1 MYGYDVAHKNVF
13 LLIYV
18 SYPSNILH
26 QTNSVADEDFHF
38 ESSCQAKLRH
48 QLSLAVLQTYRL
60 SCLGPMAS
68 QVYIRSV
75 NRGYILGFN
84 AQN

>member
-13 LLIYV
+13 T
-18 SYPSNILH
+18 NICKLSLEY
-26 QTNSVADEDFHF
+26 TSSDKFCGRDEDFHF

-68 QVYIRSV
+68 QVYIPSV